1 MDGSLWYSVARENR
15 SLTDSRIQ
23 ITTQTRKDN
32 HENFKI
38 NSENIT
44 NIAARIVVAVGIIV
58 LVVVAFKLAAFLLTK
73 ILFPLLGGVIQILFE
88 ATSWIIPLFL
98 ISRTKTFQKAYNAA
112 RGKHEEKENKNK

>member
-1 MDGSLWYSVARENR
+1 M
-15 SLTDSRIQ
+15 
-23 ITTQTRKDN
+23 KMK
-32 HENFKI
+32 NFKI

-112 RGKHEEKENKNK
+112 RGKHEEKENKNKYQHSLCPARLICLKRVGRFLLQNMRMAKK

>member
-1 MDGSLWYSVARENR
+1 M
-15 SLTDSRIQ
+15 
-23 ITTQTRKDN
+23 KMK
-32 HENFKI
+32 NFKI

-44 NIAARIVVAVGIIV
+44 NIAARIRIVVAVGIIV

>member
-1 MDGSLWYSVARENR
+1 M
-15 SLTDSRIQ
+15 
-23 ITTQTRKDN
+23 KMK
-32 HENFKI
+32 NFKI

-58 LVVVAFKLAAFLLTK
+58 LVVFLLTK

>member
-1 MDGSLWYSVARENR
+1 M
-15 SLTDSRIQ
+15 
-23 ITTQTRKDN
+23 KMK
-32 HENFKI
+32 NFKI

-98 ISRTKTFQKAYNAA
+98 ISRKTFQKAYNAA

>member
-1 MDGSLWYSVARENR
+1 M
-15 SLTDSRIQ
+15 
-23 ITTQTRKDN
+23 KMK
-32 HENFKI
+32 NFKI

-73 ILFPLLGGVIQILFE
+73 ILLFPLLGGVIQILFE
-88 ATSWIIPLFL
+88 ATSWIILLFL

>member
-1 MDGSLWYSVARENR
+1 M
-15 SLTDSRIQ
+15 
-23 ITTQTRKDN
+23 KMK
-32 HENFKI
+32 NFKI

-58 LVVVAFKLAAFLLTK
+58 LVVVAFKLAA
-73 ILFPLLGGVIQILFE
+73 IQILFE

>member
-1 MDGSLWYSVARENR
+1 MKM
-15 SLTDSRIQ
+15 
-23 ITTQTRKDN
+23 KD
-32 HENFKI
+32 FKI

>member
-1 MDGSLWYSVARENR
+1 MIINNVKYLTLSEYCEAVNAER
-15 SLTDSRIQ
+15 SKTGLNPI
-23 ITTQTRKDN
+23 
-32 HENFKI
+32 
-38 NSENIT
+38 SEIT

-88 ATSWIIPLFL
+88 ATSWIILLFL

>member
-32 HENFKI
+32 
-38 NSENIT
+38 
-44 NIAARIVVAVGIIV
+44 VVAVGIIV

>member
-1 MDGSLWYSVARENR
+1 M
-15 SLTDSRIQ
+15 
-23 ITTQTRKDN
+23 K
-32 HENFKI
+32 NFKI

-58 LVVVAFKLAAFLLTK
+58 LFKLAAFLLTK